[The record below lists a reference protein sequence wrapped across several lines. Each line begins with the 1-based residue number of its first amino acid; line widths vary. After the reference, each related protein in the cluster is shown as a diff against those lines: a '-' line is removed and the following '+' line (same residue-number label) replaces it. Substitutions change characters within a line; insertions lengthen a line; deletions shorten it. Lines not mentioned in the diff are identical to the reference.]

1 MNKWRENLTT
11 ASLKRAALALL
22 LLLAALPALAQAT
35 PTGTVDG
42 TANLRAAPAT
52 RAEIIGQLPAGAV
65 VILTGRDTTARWL
78 AVESEQALAGWLP
91 VFAVLTEADVLSLP
105 VVLVAEATP
114 EGDVMV
120 EAYGRVNV
128 RAAPSVTAD
137 VVGQLYG
144 GEQLP
149 ALGRD
154 SESNDWL
161 LIALPDEPEAQGW
174 VAWFTVG
181 VQGDPNE
188 LPVLTVDE
196 ADAVVR
202 PETLVSARFNARLHY
217 EPALE
222 SPVLAVVAFG
232 ERVEPIARTTDG
244 AWLYVRYGEQVGWG
258 AARLF
263 AISRNR
269 ADSLPIFVPLIEVT
283 PEAAAPAGS

>member
-1 MNKWRENLTT
+1 MNEWRENLM
-11 ASLKRAALALL
+11 ARALKLAALA
-22 LLLAALPALAQAT
+22 LLLAALPALAQAA

-52 RAEIIGQLPAGAV
+52 RAEIIGQLPSGAV
-65 VILTGRDTTARWL
+65 VILTGRDSTARWL
-78 AVESEQALAGWLP
+78 AVESEEALAGWLP

-105 VVLVAEATP
+105 VVLLAEATP

-154 SESNDWL
+154 GEANDWL
-161 LIALPDEPEAQGW
+161 LIALPDDPEAQGW

-181 VQGDPNE
+181 VQGDPNA

-202 PETLVSARFNARLHY
+202 PETLISARFNARLHR

-222 SPVLAVVAFG
+222 SPVLTVVAFG
-232 ERVEPIARTTDG
+232 EQVEPIARTTDG
-244 AWLYVRYGEQVGWG
+244 AWLYVRYGEQAGWG

-263 AISRNR
+263 DIPRSRTGL
-269 ADSLPIFVPLIEVT
+269 LPIFMPLIEVT
-283 PEAAAPAGS
+283 PEATAPAGN